1 MPAGST
7 TGTTRAPTRAASV
20 QLGPKI
26 RRHEIA
32 SHYAA
37 FDGRRRGH
45 PLLAILL
52 LSIAD
57 AYMLLAHVQAVVD
70 DKTAVYAEPKLE

>member
-1 MPAGST
+1 MSKQSEKFLQLAAESKQQAGVHT
-7 TGTTRAPTRAASV
+7 NEMR
-20 QLGPKI
+20 
-26 RRHEIA
+26 E
-32 SHYAA
+32 
-37 FDGRRRGH
+37 
-45 PLLAILL
+45 LL